1 MSATGLRQSPPLSFP
16 GAALLMVI
24 ATALWGVSFVA
35 PLMLHA
41 YSPLDITFGRFLF
54 YGIVSAAI
62 LLAKYRR
69 HPLGWRV
76 WSRAAVYGF
85 AGNILFSILVS
96 FGVQDTGAEV
106 VIPIIGLLPICVS
119 VAGNRHLPAAT
130 WRRLL
135 VPFAMVACGLG
146 VVLAVQSGIL
156 VQHVRLSWPGVF
168 AVVVIVIVWTWYA
181 LSNSRFLRAH
191 PDISGAHWSCAIGVA
206 TFGLSI
212 VMAALNAALT
222 HRVVPPGFLQGHAQ
236 DALLFVAI
244 TMVLGVGS
252 SWLATIFFNRASHA
266 LPMGLVGQMI
276 ILETVFGIAYASMY
290 QHTLPPAPQTA
301 GMVLAIAGIWL
312 SAREL
317 LK

>member
-1 MSATGLRQSPPLSFP
+1 MNATELRQSPPLSFS
-16 GAALLMVI
+16 GAALLMII

-35 PLMLHA
+35 PLMLHE
-41 YSPLDITFGRFLF
+41 YSPLDITSGRFLF

-62 LLAKYRR
+62 LFAKYRD
-69 HPLGWRV
+69 HPLGWRA

-85 AGNILFSILVS
+85 TGNILFSILVS

-181 LSNSRFLRAH
+181 ISNSRFLRTNPA
-191 PDISGAHWSCAIGVA
+191 ITSAHWSCAIGVA
-206 TFGLSI
+206 TFVLSI
-212 VMAALNAALT
+212 AMAALNAVGTRGVLPHA
-222 HRVVPPGFLQGHAQ
+222 FLQEHTQ
-236 DALLFVAI
+236 DTALFIVI
-244 TMVLGVGS
+244 TMVLGIGS
-252 SWLATIFFNRASHA
+252 SWLATIFFNRASHS
-266 LPMGLVGQMI
+266 LPMGLVGQLI
-276 ILETVFGIAYASMY
+276 VLETIFGITYACIY
-290 QHTLPPAPQTA
+290 QHTLPPAPQAA